1 MSKKTK
7 GKNAFTSL
15 SINRVA
21 QEEIQKYNNNA
32 IHLTY
37 SPTENNNS
45 KINRYPKMPNPTK
58 YSNGSSEIN
67 IIRNTTYQTKNK
79 NSSANKNDNNNIIE
93 NPDYKI
99 RPINKNKSGII
110 INIYS
115 RKNDNDKDD
124 IIINEDNYCFDND
137 NDNQTEKDEYEKLRN
152 NKNNFNEL
160 DAVELVR
167 NMWSKNNKIINEI
180 HIDINKF
187 RNKKI
192 NNKIIKEINF
202 IIKPINK
209 WHKKLKKEIENFF
222 TIYKTS
228 SINRFIYTEANYI
241 KDLSNSIF
249 LPKNNENDLYITNP
263 PNNFQTLN
271 KINYK
276 LIKPKDQN
284 QLESELFEYYI
295 QNKKNY
301 YANIDNNDD
310 IEEQKLKPIN
320 VLSKPQI
327 RELYNELNLD
337 KEKNRDWGIDKNTLT
352 IARQVSLD
360 YEVLEIFTP
369 RVNIDNNTNRTKY
382 NDNFIDSNIKNEN
395 NNKNNSQD
403 FGQYTPISMLNDKF
417 FVYAITRN
425 IKYSI
430 PESQGFINYINY
442 DKYKYAKRDFGKDT
456 LQKNK
461 FSLKIA
467 KINKN
472 ENNNKKKNNNY
483 NNVIYYSKYSSGSDK
498 NSKNK

>member
-37 SPTENNNS
+37 SPTENNNL
-45 KINRYPKMPNPTK
+45 KNNRFPKRPNQTK

-67 IIRNTTYQTKNK
+67 IIRNTTYQTNNK
-79 NSSANKNDNNNIIE
+79 NNSPNKKDKNNYIE
-93 NPDYKI
+93 NPNYSI
-99 RPINKNKSGII
+99 QPIKKNKSGIV

-115 RKNDNDKDD
+115 RKNDNDKED
-124 IIINEDNYCFDND
+124 IIVNEDNYCYD
-137 NDNQTEKDEYEKLRN
+137 NDNQTEKDEYENLGN
-152 NKNNFNEL
+152 NKNNFNVL

-167 NMWSKNNKIINEI
+167 NMWIKTNKIINGANI
-180 HIDINKF
+180 VINNNCKI
-187 RNKKI
+187 KKI

-202 IIKPINK
+202 KIMPINK
-209 WHKKLKKEIENFF
+209 WGKELKKKIENFF

-263 PNNFQTLN
+263 PNSFQTLN

-310 IEEQKLKPIN
+310 TEEQKLKPIN

-327 RELYNELNLD
+327 RELYDELNLD
-337 KEKNRDWGIDKNTLT
+337 KEKKRDWGIDKNSLT
-352 IARQVSLD
+352 IVRQVNLD
-360 YEVLEIFTP
+360 YEVMEIFTP

-382 NDNFIDSNIKNEN
+382 NDNFIDTNRKNEN
-395 NNKNNSQD
+395 SIKNNSQD

-425 IKYSI
+425 IKYSV
-430 PESQGFINYINY
+430 PESQGFINYLNY
-442 DKYKYAKRDFGKDT
+442 DKYVKRDFGNDK

-472 ENNNKKKNNNY
+472 ENNNKKKNNN
-483 NNVIYYSKYSSGSDK
+483 NNNSVIDYSKYSSGSDR